1 MSHQPASTHDLL
13 LYDFPGSPCSRR
25 VKITMAEKGLT
36 WRVQLVD
43 LSRMEQRSPRFLAV
57 NPNGLVPALAHGNRV
72 IWESNVITEYLDR
85 VFPDVALYPL
95 NASDRLAVKKWQ
107 AGELAMAK
115 VFRPLMYQRMMGPMI
130 RATRTH
136 AEAMEIARRST
147 TGAADLAWEDRVW
160 RLAVLNSAEQDEAVD
175 KLLVFA
181 DQVESALSAGDWL
194 VGDAFSQAEISV
206 YPRLAMYPWVG
217 IELSGHR
224 HRRTTTWMKRLA
236 DRSSF
241 ATTQDPEER
250 KLVGFITSPAFR
262 FVTRVTTTPEA
273 DRKPWDRL
281 GLRTLGW
288 FMRRQQRRAA
298 PVVGAWLQPASTPPA
313 TGAPGPRGAADL
325 ASAQLLRLDAP
336 AGSGNAGI
344 VQAALAWRGLASLRA
359 ASGPFGLRFGVD
371 RYLELAAAL
380 DVVDLLQAPGPRLFP
395 DDPWLEAQV
404 REWLAFDTSMHKE
417 IRALEAAKAGEPP
430 PLGMPSVEWAGE
442 TLAGRLKQ
450 IDDHLS
456 ARIWLAGDELT
467 FADVA
472 LARRLESLAGLGVP
486 ASAEFPRL
494 AHWLERAT
502 TALGEV
508 DNIIPASG

>member
-1 MSHQPASTHDLL
+1 MNHQPASTHDLL

-25 VKITMAEKGLT
+25 VKITMAEKRLT

-43 LSRMEQRSPRFLAV
+43 LSRMEQRSQRFLAV

-72 IWESNVITEYLDR
+72 VWESNVITEYLDR
-85 VFPDVALYPL
+85 VFPEITLYPL

-115 VFRPLMYQRMMGPMI
+115 VFRPLMYQRAMGPMI

-136 AEAMEIARRST
+136 AEAMQIARRST

-160 RLAVLNSAEQDEAVD
+160 RLAVLTPAEQDEAVD
-175 KLLVFA
+175 KLLEFA
-181 DQVESALSAGDWL
+181 DQVETALCARDWL

-206 YPRLAMYPWVG
+206 YPRLAMYSWVG
-217 IELSGHR
+217 IELSGSR
-224 HRRTTTWMKRLA
+224 HRRTAAWMERLA

-250 KLVGFITSPAFR
+250 KLVGFITSPTFR

-273 DRKPWDRL
+273 DRKPWDRF
-281 GLRTLGW
+281 GLSTLSW

-298 PVVGAWLQPASTPPA
+298 QTTSTWLQPATTPPVTA
-313 TGAPGPRGAADL
+313 EPGPRGAADL

-336 AGSGNAGI
+336 AGSGSAEI
-344 VQAALAWRGLASLRA
+344 VQAALAWRGLVPLRA
-359 ASGPFGLRFGVD
+359 APGPFGLRFGVG

-380 DVVDLLQAPGPRLFP
+380 DVIDLLQAPGPRLFP
-395 DDPWLEAQV
+395 NDPWLEAQV

-417 IRALEAAKAGEPP
+417 VRALEAARAGKPP
-430 PLGMPSVEWAGE
+430 PLGMPSVEWAGV
-442 TLAGRLKQ
+442 TLAERFKQ
-450 IDDHLS
+450 INNHLS
-456 ARIWLAGDELT
+456 ARTWLVGDEVT

-472 LARRLESLAGLGVP
+472 LVRRLESLVGLGVP
-486 ASAEFPRL
+486 ARAGPKL
-494 AHWLERAT
+494 THWLDRTVA
-502 TALGEV
+502 ALGDV
-508 DNIIPASG
+508 ATIIPASG